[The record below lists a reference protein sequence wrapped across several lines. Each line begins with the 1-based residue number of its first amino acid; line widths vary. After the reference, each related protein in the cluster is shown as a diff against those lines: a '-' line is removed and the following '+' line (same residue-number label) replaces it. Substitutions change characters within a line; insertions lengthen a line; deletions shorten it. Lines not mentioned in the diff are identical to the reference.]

1 VTTPESPRVNTTQQ
15 YAVDWIRSA
24 IVRGDLRP
32 GERIPQEDV
41 AERVGVSV
49 GPVREALRVL
59 EGEGQITYIPRRGY
73 FVTVLR
79 IEDLVEIYELRKLL
93 ETRAVRQ
100 AVADFDHDALERV
113 AQAAEECRAAAEAGD
128 VGNELAANRRFHF
141 ALFESADQAVQLKII
156 KMLWESTEAYRAL
169 YYSVPGEGRAA
180 AAAHQRILQAARARD
195 GDRLV
200 SELDKHRDRALK
212 TLAKILAGNS

>member
-1 VTTPESPRVNTTQQ
+1 VPTRDRPRINTTQQ
-15 YAVDWIRSA
+15 HAVDWLRAA

-32 GERIPQEDV
+32 GARIPQEEV

-49 GPVREALRVL
+49 APVREALRVL

-79 IEDLVEIYELRKLL
+79 IEDLEEIYELRKLL
-93 ETRAVRQ
+93 EARAVRR
-100 AVADFDHDALERV
+100 AIEHYDRHLLERV
-113 AQAAEECRAAAEAGD
+113 ADAADECRRATEARD
-128 VGNELAANRRFHF
+128 IGNELAANRRFHF
-141 ALFESADQAVQLKII
+141 ALFEPAGQPVQLKII

-180 AAAHQRILQAARARD
+180 DAAHQRILRAAKARD
-195 GDRLV
+195 PERLV
-200 SELDKHRDRALK
+200 TELDKHRGRALK
-212 TLAKILAGNS
+212 TLGKILTAA